1 MNGKQ
6 LKNSILQWAIQGKL
20 VPPVCRQAGKTLMTN
35 PVPREKGKECWFTY
49 VIECE
54 DGSFYKGFTDNLLR
68 CYQQHCNGTGADYTK
83 THKPKQLYYWEMHYS
98 KEAALQREKYLKSGV
113 GREWFKKEVV
123 DKPENFEPA
132 SVLLEKIR
140 QEKERLIKEKKI
152 KRDKNASIIYRGEDN
167 SYYEKMLATGEVKC
181 IDEEV
186 PFEIPQGWEWTR
198 IGNIFN
204 HTSGKQ
210 QSSSNKGGGTPQKFI
225 TTSNLYWG
233 HFILDNVKVMNFTDE
248 EIKTCSATKGDL
260 LVCEGGAGYGRS
272 AIWNEDYDI
281 CLQNHVHRLRPC
293 VSGICEYVYHFIYL
307 LKESNNLASVGTAMP
322 GLSANR
328 LKGLLLP
335 FPPLS
340 EQRRIVA
347 KLAELLPQ
355 IEKYNNVQNKLD
367 ELNTTIKDCLKKSI
381 LQEAIQG
388 KLVPQLAEEGRAQ
401 ELLEQIKA
409 EKRKLVKEGKLKKSA
424 LSDSVIFGGDDNKY
438 CEKIGKSVQC
448 IDEEIPF
455 EIPESWVWCKF
466 QDIANSELGKTM
478 NKASD
483 KGGEVPYLCSINV
496 YWDKVDLSNVKVAP
510 FSIAE
515 KEKYLLQKGDLLI
528 CEGGEVGRCAIWS
541 NDKTMYY
548 QNALHR
554 VRFYG
559 DISSKFIQNVIRS
572 YKTMGIIDKNSKGMT
587 IKHFTKTALNSLY
600 VPLPPFQEQQRI
612 VAQIEKLFEQLH

>member
-20 VPPVCRQAGKTLMTN
+20 VPQDPN
-35 PVPREKGKECWFTY
+35 
-49 VIECE
+49 
-54 DGSFYKGFTDNLLR
+54 D
-68 CYQQHCNGTGADYTK
+68 
-83 THKPKQLYYWEMHYS
+83 
-98 KEAALQREKYLKSGV
+98 
-113 GREWFKKEVV
+113 
-123 DKPENFEPA
+123 EPA
-132 SVLLEKIR
+132 SVLLDKIR

-167 SYYEKMLATGEVKC
+167 SYYEKLLATGEVKC

-186 PFEIPQGWEWTR
+186 PFEIPNGWEWTR

-233 HFILDNVKVMNFTDE
+233 HFILDNIKVMNFTDE

-293 VSGICEYVYHFIYL
+293 VIGICEYVYHFIYL

-355 IEKYNNVQNKLD
+355 IEKYDNVQNKLD

-388 KLVPQLAEEGRAQ
+388 KLVPQLAVEGTAQ
-401 ELLEQIKA
+401 ELLEQIKK
-409 EKRKLVKEGKLKKSA
+409 EKQKLVKEGKLKKSA
-424 LSDSVIFGGDDNKY
+424 LNDSVIFRGDDNKY
-438 CEKIGKSVQC
+438 YEQIGKKCLDITEQ
-448 IDEEIPF
+448 IPF
-455 EIPESWVWCKF
+455 EIPSNWEWCRVRNVSNSYIGLTYKPT
-466 QDIANSELGKTM
+466 DIDEKGTIVLRSCNIRNGKLALDDIVRVSSSISEK
-478 NKASD
+478 
-483 KGGEVPYLCSINV
+483 
-496 YWDKVDLSNVKVAP
+496 
-510 FSIAE
+510 
-515 KEKYLLQKGDLLI
+515 LLI
-528 CEGGEVGRCAIWS
+528 EENDIIICARNGSKRLVGKSALIRNLPEPMTFGAFMAICKTPIYEYMFAYLQSDLFFGQLRDVS
-541 NDKTMYY
+541 NTTTINQLT
-548 QNALHR
+548 QNKFNDFLIPIPP
-554 VRFYG
+554 VREQERIAFK
-559 DISSKFIQNVIRS
+559 ISQ
-572 YKTMGIIDKNSKGMT
+572 
-587 IKHFTKTALNSLY
+587 L
-600 VPLPPFQEQQRI
+600 FQELR
-612 VAQIEKLFEQLH
+612 

>member
-1 MNGKQ
+1 M
-6 LKNSILQWAIQGKL
+6 
-20 VPPVCRQAGKTLMTN
+20 
-35 PVPREKGKECWFTY
+35 
-49 VIECE
+49 
-54 DGSFYKGFTDNLLR
+54 
-68 CYQQHCNGTGADYTK
+68 
-83 THKPKQLYYWEMHYS
+83 
-98 KEAALQREKYLKSGV
+98 
-113 GREWFKKEVV
+113 
-123 DKPENFEPA
+123 
-132 SVLLEKIR
+132 
-140 QEKERLIKEKKI
+140 
-152 KRDKNASIIYRGEDN
+152 
-167 SYYEKMLATGEVKC
+167 KC

-340 EQRRIVA
+340 EQRRIVT

-367 ELNTTIKDCLKKSI
+367 ELNTNIKDSLKKSI

-388 KLVPQLAEEGRAQ
+388 KLVPQLAEEGIAQ

-409 EKRKLVKEGKLKKSA
+409 EKQNLVKAGKLKKSA
-424 LSDSVIFGGDDNKY
+424 LATSIIFRGDDNKY
-438 CEKIGKSVQC
+438 WEKSTECMEC
-448 IDEEIPF
+448 IDDKIPF
-455 EIPESWVWCKF
+455 EIPSTWCWVRHNQLFEISGGSQPPKSQF
-466 QDIANSELGKTM
+466 VDSPKSGYIRLYQIRDYGSNPIPVYIPQEKANKITKEGDIILARYGGSLGKVFWAKDGAYNVAM
-478 NKASD
+478 AKVIPLFDSEFVNKQ
-483 KGGEVPYLCSINV
+483 YLFLFYQSSIYQYLVKDHSRSAQAGFNK
-496 YWDKVDLSNVKVAP
+496 DDLK
-510 FSIAE
+510 
-515 KEKYLLQKGDLLI
+515 DL
-528 CEGGEVGRCAIWS
+528 
-541 NDKTMYY
+541 
-548 QNALHR
+548 
-554 VRFYG
+554 F
-559 DISSKFIQNVIRS
+559 F
-572 YKTMGIIDKNSKGMT
+572 
-587 IKHFTKTALNSLY
+587 
-600 VPLPPFQEQQRI
+600 PLPPLEEQSRI
-612 VAQIEKLFEQLH
+612 VEIYKSVTSIMS